1 MKILAMFL
9 KKILKNFSKDKKSPA
24 VVCVQ
29 SGVHWVLFSSVVC
42 VSSRRGGLRIGRENF
57 FCGLSLS
64 SKKCYSSKITFLSV
78 FYHDCIKDFCKERH
92 FSAWGKRKIVVTGK
106 PCGGRNKGIGGKKR
120 QPELSRLP
128 VCFFVDNFR
137 KGYHLRY
144 APLYPQHCNV
154 ECCIAYLWC
163 WSARFYSSVIY
174 PVGNG
179 LHCGMCKGHT
189 ASRPFLSWF
198 PKDGHIL
205 SFFRLPFFRLV
216 LV

>member
-1 MKILAMFL
+1 MTAGGKILSVACPFPVKNVTGSISRFYQFCITIAL
-9 KKILKNFSKDKKSPA
+9 RLSAKKDILRK
-24 VVCVQ
+24 
-29 SGVHWVLFSSVVC
+29 
-42 VSSRRGGLRIGRENF
+42 R
-57 FCGLSLS
+57 
-64 SKKCYSSKITFLSV
+64 
-78 FYHDCIKDFCKERH
+78 
-92 FSAWGKRKIVVTGK
+92 GKRKNAAVGK
-106 PCGGRNKGIGGKKR
+106 PCGGRNKGIAGKEK

-144 APLYPQHCNV
+144 APLYPQHCNA
-154 ECCIAYLWC
+154 ECCIACLWC